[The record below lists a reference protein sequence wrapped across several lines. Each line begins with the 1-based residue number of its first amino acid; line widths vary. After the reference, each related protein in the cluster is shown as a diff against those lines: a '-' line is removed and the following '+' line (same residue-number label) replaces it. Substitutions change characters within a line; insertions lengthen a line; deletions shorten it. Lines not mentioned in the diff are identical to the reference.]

1 MKDTV
6 AINDRWGRGLG
17 TGQEWVHGGYH
28 SGPDR
33 FNPGKVQPH
42 KWESPM
48 TIDKKS
54 WGYRKDAVPSDY
66 FTVHELLVKI
76 VEAVRY
82 CFRILIFYLYI
93 FLFFNIFI
101 KSCGGN
107 ILMNIGPTADG
118 IIVPAFE
125 ERLRSLG
132 HWLGINGEAIYK
144 TTPWTHQ
151 SDTVT
156 KGVWYAIFHYNH

>member
-1 MKDTV
+1 VKDTV

-54 WGYRKDAVPSDY
+54 WGYRKDAVAADY
-66 FTVHELLVKI
+66 LTVHELIVKL

-82 CFRILIFYLYI
+82 CFRNLIFY
-93 FLFFNIFI
+93 
-101 KSCGGN
+101 
-107 ILMNIGPTADG
+107 
-118 IIVPAFE
+118 
-125 ERLRSLG
+125 
-132 HWLGINGEAIYK
+132 
-144 TTPWTHQ
+144 
-151 SDTVT
+151 
-156 KGVWYAIFHYNH
+156 